1 MASKFN
7 SEFNYRYQV
16 KGETPWEKIK
26 TLHGFLEGRKAAA
39 KLEEV
44 AMLRDKA
51 AEKKIQYL
59 KETGAP
65 EHEIIAA
72 EGTKIN
78 EQTIIKKATK
88 AIKPDR
94 VVLKGNSAYLLDYK
108 TGEKHHKHKVQI
120 EEYELAL
127 REMNY
132 SVAKKALIYIG
143 ESIEI
148 VTL

>member
-1 MASKFN
+1 M
-7 SEFNYRYQV
+7 
-16 KGETPWEKIK
+16 
-26 TLHGFLEGRKAAA
+26 
-39 KLEEV
+39 
-44 AMLRDKA
+44 
-51 AEKKIQYL
+51 
-59 KETGAP
+59 
-65 EHEIIAA
+65 
-72 EGTKIN
+72 
-78 EQTIIKKATK
+78 
-88 AIKPDR
+88 
-94 VVLKGNSAYLLDYK
+94 AYLLDYK